1 MLSASER
8 NPAVLDPSRTKVS
21 AMNLKYNHSHN
32 HNHTSTNQIPC
43 SSEQEASSM
52 PMASQSSQHIWVVTG
67 PAGSG
72 KSTVGRYLQQELGV
86 PFLEGDDFHSASNK
100 AKMSA
105 GTPLTDAD
113 RWDWLISLRSA
124 ATTLLSTPA
133 ATATATATDSTST
146 STSNQAQ
153 APTGVVVAC
162 SALKKKYRDVMR
174 VAAYGAPN
182 VRIHFVYLKLEPATL
197 YARVSARQAHY
208 MKQGMV
214 ESQLRD
220 LEEPGQGEWDV
231 ITVPVQV
238 GMGIKE
244 VQNEVMKAV
253 EGVLR
258 SYEGDL

>member
-1 MLSASER
+1 
-8 NPAVLDPSRTKVS
+8 
-21 AMNLKYNHSHN
+21 
-32 HNHTSTNQIPC
+32 
-43 SSEQEASSM
+43 
-52 PMASQSSQHIWVVTG
+52 
-67 PAGSG
+67 
-72 KSTVGRYLQQELGV
+72 
-86 PFLEGDDFHSASNK
+86 
-100 AKMSA
+100 MSA

-133 ATATATATDSTST
+133 PTSTNPTST
-146 STSNQAQ
+146 STRAQ

-174 VAAYGAPN
+174 VAAYGYPN

-238 GMGIKE
+238 GMGMGE
-244 VQNEVMKAV
+244 VQREVMNAV
-253 EGVLR
+253 EKVIRG
-258 SYEGDL
+258 YEGGL

>member
-8 NPAVLDPSRTKVS
+8 NPAVMDPSRTKTS
-21 AMNLKYNHSHN
+21 ALDLN
-32 HNHTSTNQIPC
+32 HNRNHNQTSTNQIPS
-43 SSEQEASSM
+43 SSEQQSSSM
-52 PMASQSSQHIWVVTG
+52 SIPPQSPQHIWVVTG

-86 PFLEGDDFHSASNK
+86 PFLEGDDFHPASNK

-133 ATATATATDSTST
+133 STSTDSTST
-146 STSNQAQ
+146 Q

-174 VAAYGAPN
+174 VAAYGSPS

-238 GMGIKE
+238 GMGMGE
-244 VQNEVMKAV
+244 VQREVMKAV
-253 EGVLR
+253 ERVMRG
-258 SYEGDL
+258 YEGGL

>member
-8 NPAVLDPSRTKVS
+8 NPTVMDPSRAKVS
-21 AMNLKYNHSHN
+21 ALDLNHNQNHN
-32 HNHTSTNQIPC
+32 QNHTSPSQIPS
-43 SSEQEASSM
+43 SSEQQASSM
-52 PMASQSSQHIWVVTG
+52 SMPPQSLQHIWVVTG

-86 PFLEGDDFHSASNK
+86 PFLEGDDFHPASNK

-133 ATATATATDSTST
+133 STST
-146 STSNQAQ
+146 STSTQ

-174 VAAYGAPN
+174 VAAYGSPN

-231 ITVPVQV
+231 ITVPVPV
-238 GMGIKE
+238 GMGMGE
-244 VQNEVMKAV
+244 VQREVMKAV
-253 EGVLR
+253 EGVMR
-258 SYEGDL
+258 GYEGGF

>member
-8 NPAVLDPSRTKVS
+8 NLTVMDPSRAKVS
-21 AMNLKYNHSHN
+21 ALDLNHNHSHN
-32 HNHTSTNQIPC
+32 RTSTNQIPS
-43 SSEQEASSM
+43 SSEQQASSM
-52 PMASQSSQHIWVVTG
+52 SMPPQSLQHIWVVTG

-86 PFLEGDDFHSASNK
+86 PFLEGDDFHPASNK

-124 ATTLLSTPA
+124 ATTLLSTPVSIS
-133 ATATATATDSTST
+133 TATDFTST
-146 STSNQAQ
+146 Q

-174 VAAYGAPN
+174 VAAYGSPN

-238 GMGIKE
+238 GMGMGE
-244 VQNEVMKAV
+244 VQREVMKAV
-253 EGVLR
+253 EGVMHG
-258 SYEGDL
+258 YEVGL

>member
-8 NPAVLDPSRTKVS
+8 NPAVMDPPRTKVS
-21 AMNLKYNHSHN
+21 ALDLNHNHN
-32 HNHTSTNQIPC
+32 HNHTTTNQVSS
-43 SSEQEASSM
+43 SSEQQASFM
-52 PMASQSSQHIWVVTG
+52 PSQSLQHIWVVTG

-86 PFLEGDDFHSASNK
+86 PFLEGDDFHPASNK

-133 ATATATATDSTST
+133 PTSTDSTST
-146 STSNQAQ
+146 STQAQ

-174 VAAYGAPN
+174 VAAYGSPD

-238 GMGIKE
+238 GMGMGE
-244 VQNEVMKAV
+244 VQREVMNAV
-253 EGVLR
+253 ERVMRG
-258 SYEGDL
+258 YEGGL